1 MNNPGGKG
9 RDNYQSAVTM
19 TVLGV
24 AGSTFLVIFA
34 ALFAGLW
41 LDKVFNSKPAFTV
54 GLLLGSIPITLL
66 LMFRVVKAATNR
78 ITPSRKNAS
87 PEEQEH
93 HGTDT

>member
-1 MNNPGGKG
+1 MNKSGDKV

-41 LDKVFNSKPAFTV
+41 LDKVFSSKPAFTV
-54 GLLLGSIPITLL
+54 GLLLISIPVTLL

-78 ITPSRKNAS
+78 INPSRKNES

-93 HGTDT
+93 HGTDS